1 MKVVQLQK
9 SVSIDILFRLDIL
22 TYSHEM
28 TKIKQ
33 SYLCDIFCW
42 WYCLH
47 IFASSNICR
56 QKWQNS
62 TILKLHFSFF
72 FFWGGGGVFLGFFF
86 SFFFFFWGGGEG
98 IWGICFYI
106 LFFIWVK
113 LVSQIVCLSICLYV
127 PLFLNKTE
135 ENFTSITFS
144 RG

>member
-9 SVSIDILFRLDIL
+9 SISIDILFKLDIL

-42 WYCLH
+42 WNCLH

-62 TILKLHFSFF
+62 TILKLHFFF
-72 FFWGGGGVFLGFFF
+72 GGGGGGGIWGIFFKL
-86 SFFFFFWGGGEG
+86 FFFFFE
-98 IWGICFYI
+98 
-106 LFFIWVK
+106 
-113 LVSQIVCLSICLYV
+113 LS
-127 PLFLNKTE
+127 
-135 ENFTSITFS
+135 
-144 RG
+144 

>member
-9 SVSIDILFRLDIL
+9 PISIDILFKLDIL

-72 FFWGGGGVFLGFFF
+72 FL
-86 SFFFFFWGGGEG
+86 GGGEG

>member
-9 SVSIDILFRLDIL
+9 SISIDILFKLDIL

-72 FFWGGGGVFLGFFF
+72 FLGGGGGGGVLGFFF
-86 SFFFFFWGGGEG
+86 FFFFF
-98 IWGICFYI
+98 F
-106 LFFIWVK
+106 WVK